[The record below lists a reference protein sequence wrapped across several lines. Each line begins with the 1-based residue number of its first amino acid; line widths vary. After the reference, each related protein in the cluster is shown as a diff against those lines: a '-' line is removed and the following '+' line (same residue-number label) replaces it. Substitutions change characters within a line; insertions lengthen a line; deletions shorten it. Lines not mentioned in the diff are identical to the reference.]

1 MRISEAPLQTSIR
14 AQLGGVFEGGTKAD
28 RLLARYML
36 DSWAGLPFETA
47 ASIARSVKVSEATVG
62 RFCRSIGY
70 DSFRDLK
77 DHLKHD
83 MGDDPWLMSE
93 RLQEMRKG
101 GNVDSAQLN
110 HGLQLEI
117 AALVGIYEMASSP
130 EWQQEAERLAQTAH
144 VFVAGFQTERGLAQY
159 FANQMQYVRDGVTLL
174 DLASGNFSEVLLTDR
189 PAHLVIFEAR
199 RYSVLAKSLAE
210 EARAAGVTVT
220 LITDVFCD
228 WGHDAADQVFAV
240 PTQFNQFWDS
250 TAQMAS
256 LSNLLIHSVFLQ
268 LGSEVEGRL
277 NRIAHLYGRF
287 TGHVDHP
294 ARQGAKRKNDTEK
307 PNRSEHDDT

>member
-1 MRISEAPLQTSIR
+1 LQRSIKSQLEEALEHGS
-14 AQLGGVFEGGTKAD
+14 KAD

-36 DSWAGLPFETA
+36 DSWAGLPFETG

-70 DSFRDLK
+70 NSFRDLK

-83 MGDDPWLMSE
+83 MGDDPWLMSD
-93 RLQEMRKG
+93 RLQEMRKDG
-101 GNVDSAQLN
+101 GVDSAQLN
-110 HGLQLEI
+110 QGLQLEI
-117 AALVGIYEMASSP
+117 AALVGIYELANSS
-130 EWQQEAERLAQTAH
+130 EWHQEAERLSKSPH
-144 VFVAGFQTERGLAQY
+144 VFVVGFQTERGLAQY
-159 FANQMQYVRDGVTLL
+159 FANQMQYLRGGVTLL
-174 DLASGNFSEVLLTDR
+174 DLAGGNFAEVLLTDH

-228 WGHDAADQVFAV
+228 WGHDAADQIFAV

-277 NRIAHLYGRF
+277 NRIADLYGRF
-287 TGHVDHP
+287 TGHVDRP
-294 ARQGAKRKNDTEK
+294 ARQGAKRTNDTEK
-307 PNRSEHDDT
+307 PNRSEHDDS

>member
-1 MRISEAPLQTSIR
+1 M
-14 AQLGGVFEGGTKAD
+14 EGALEDGSKAD

-36 DSWAGLPFETA
+36 DSWGGLPFENA

-70 DSFRDLK
+70 SSFRDLK

-83 MGDDPWLMSE
+83 MGDEPWLMSD
-93 RLQEMRKG
+93 RLHEMRKG
-101 GNVDSAQLN
+101 GGADSAQLN
-110 HGLQLEI
+110 QGLQLEI
-117 AALVGIYEMASSP
+117 AALVGIYELAGSR
-130 EWQQEAERLAQTAH
+130 EWQQEAERLAQTSH

-174 DLASGNFSEVLLTDR
+174 DLAGGNFAEVLLTNG

-199 RYSVLAKSLAE
+199 RYSVLSKSLAE
-210 EARAAGVTVT
+210 EARTAGVTVT

-228 WGHDAADQVFAV
+228 WGYETADQVFAV

-250 TAQMAS
+250 TAQMAN
-256 LSNLLIHSVFLQ
+256 LSNLLIHSVFLK
-268 LGSEVEGRL
+268 LGTEVDTRL
-277 NRIAHLYGRF
+277 NRIADLYGRF
-287 TGHVDHP
+287 TGHVDRP
-294 ARQGAKRKNDTEK
+294 ARQGAKRKSDTEK
-307 PNRSEHDDT
+307 TNRSENDDS